1 MEKHMDPLYSMA
13 FMTGLLGSA
22 HCIGMCGGLVSALS
36 LTKDGRSSGPAFHL
50 FYNLGRTLTYA
61 LLGLLAGWLGS
72 AMALKHSMQEI
83 TRMLLI
89 GSDLLVILV
98 GLGSAGLFSRLNI
111 LSLEFSAPINTLSRA
126 VKGLRHWPPAL
137 AAFPLGVLFGFL
149 PCGFLYAM
157 ILTAAQTT
165 DYLRGALT
173 MIAFGLGTLPALFLV
188 GGAAQWFSSR
198 RGWML
203 KAAGLMVALMGC
215 YNLLRHIR
223 MLTAVTG
230 MHH

>member
-1 MEKHMDPLYSMA
+1 MEPLYSLA

-36 LTKDGRSSGPAFHL
+36 LTKDGQNSGVTFHL
-50 FYNLGRTLTYA
+50 LYNLGRTLTYTFI
-61 LLGLLAGWLGS
+61 GLIVGWIGS
-72 AMALKHSMQEI
+72 AMAFKGSLQEI

-111 LSLEFSAPINTLSRA
+111 MSLEFSGPIRSLSRA
-126 VKGLRHWPPAL
+126 VKGLRQLPPAL
-137 AAFPLGVLFGFL
+137 AALPLGILFGFL

-157 ILTAAQTT
+157 VLTAAQST
-165 DYLRGALT
+165 DSLVGAIT
-173 MIAFGLGTLPALFLV
+173 MAAFGLGTVPALFLV
-188 GGAAQWFSSR
+188 GSAAQWFSSQR
-198 RGWML
+198 SWML
-203 KAAGLMVALMGC
+203 RAAGILVALMGC
-215 YNLLRHIR
+215 YNLFRHIR
-223 MLTAVTG
+223 MLTMASG